1 MLRLLFEK
9 TGNGIYIS
17 HLDLMR
23 LFQRAFQRAGLA
35 LTHSQGYNQ
44 RPSVSI
50 ALPLSLGT
58 ASHCEFLD
66 FDLEGKSPPFEEIR
80 DRLNRALV
88 PGIRVREVYGAQR
101 KPKELAFLLVKIAME
116 YDRELPE
123 TAEEKIAKMFLSDEL
138 CVEKQGKNGPVS
150 QDILPLLR
158 FVSVKREG
166 AGHLVL
172 KALLSAQNPT
182 LNPAAIVTAVEQ
194 TLPELAPDFVQFTRL
209 EAYDAEIKLFR

>member
-66 FDLEGKSPPFEEIR
+66 FDLEGEGLPFAEIR

-88 PGIRVREVYGAQR
+88 SGVRVREVYEAER
-101 KPKELAFLLVKIAME
+101 KPKELAFLLVKIVME
-116 YDRELPE
+116 YDREMPE
-123 TAEEKIAKMFLSDEL
+123 LAEEKIAKMFLLDEL

-158 FVSVKREG
+158 FISVKGERG
-166 AGHLVL
+166 RLVL

-182 LNPAAIVTAVEQ
+182 LNPGAIVSAVEQ

-209 EAYDAEIKLFR
+209 EAYDGEIKLFR